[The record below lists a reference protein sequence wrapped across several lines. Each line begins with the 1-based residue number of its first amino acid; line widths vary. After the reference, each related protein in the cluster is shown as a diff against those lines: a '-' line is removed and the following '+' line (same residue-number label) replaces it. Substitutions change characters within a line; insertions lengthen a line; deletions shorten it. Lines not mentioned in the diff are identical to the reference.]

1 MTRRDIEAK
10 LKWLGHMVRMD
21 SGHNGQSM
29 LKIKLPGRRK
39 KRMIAEEVY
48 GCNESSRLVLQKWD
62 GVRWRQMTG
71 CRNAQQG
78 KQKYKF

>member
-1 MTRRDIEAK
+1 
-10 LKWLGHMVRMD
+10 MVRMD

-62 GVRWRQMTG
+62 GVRWRQMTD